1 MIRSNRHR
9 RLGAGGLAGTRMEGS
24 SELGSGIGRSQDNA
38 MEFATQEASLESD
51 ASLAHDADSN
61 CEIAGPLEES
71 ILPSLANGVDVNQML
86 RGSALV

>member
-1 MIRSNRHR
+1 
-9 RLGAGGLAGTRMEGS
+9 
-24 SELGSGIGRSQDNA
+24 